1 MSWPSVKDC
10 IDMSND
16 GFFFN
21 QTLKCY
27 LVGGGN
33 LNGGDDNSGSLGV
46 NLSKNLL
53 KSNHSKITLSLKFS
67 RGSDN
72 AFKNS
77 LLHSKN
83 VSDYLHNAFE

>member
-33 LNGGDDNSGSLGV
+33 LNGGDDDSGSLGV

-53 KSNHSKITLSLKFS
+53 KSNHSKSLC
-67 RGSDN
+67 
-72 AFKNS
+72 
-77 LLHSKN
+77 H
-83 VSDYLHNAFE
+83 